1 MRAIFAVLLLGIF
14 SHHAYGNN
22 EDTNTTTAPTPPSP
36 TSLSS
41 NSTEST
47 SVLSPHTTSETVTN
61 VFTTQSSTQGVSTPS
76 PSTNT
81 VITVPSTRTQAP
93 TQTSKAPSTISLA
106 TLNPVLSTTEAMGTT
121 QTTGSSGMTETTL
134 KATFVT
140 PTISATVQPTGST
153 QQPTPSSDPNK
164 STATVPPTN
173 GTDPNPQ
180 TSLPTDTA
188 TTTSQLTL
196 QSTGMPPVTQSKSTD
211 AALTVTQTF
220 RGSSKHTATSMGS
233 TTTIQPSQK
242 VYSYKNFSKGNN
254 DANESVDAKI
264 CKELLKTMFGD
275 MCTMTFEN
283 GKMVSVSVKVN
294 QTYLDQLRK
303 KHEPKPM
310 DQETHQKNT
319 TLIAILCS
327 CGAVLAVTFGVIT
340 YIYIT
345 RHRQSYKKNQV
356 SCHSY
361 RLFDTWHRKSHSKQH
376 LTEEMQTVE
385 NGYHDNPTLE
395 VMEVQPEMQEKKA
408 AMNGEFNDSW
418 IVPFDNLAKDDIPDE
433 EDTHL

>member
-1 MRAIFAVLLLGIF
+1 MRAIFAVLLLGFF
-14 SHHAYGNN
+14 SHHAYGDNG
-22 EDTNTTTAPTPPSP
+22 DTNTTTATTPPSLP
-36 TSLSS
+36 FVSATSNESTNVSTTLSS
-41 NSTEST
+41 GENVTLTSNGTEST

-61 VFTTQSSTQGVSTPS
+61 ASTTQSSTEGVSTPS
-76 PSTNT
+76 PSTNA
-81 VITVPSTRTQAP
+81 VITVPSTSTQAP
-93 TQTSKAPSTISLA
+93 TQTSKAPSTVSPA
-106 TLNPVLSTTEAMGTT
+106 TLNPVLSTTEATGTT
-121 QTTGSSGMTETTL
+121 QTTGSSDTTETTL
-134 KATFVT
+134 KATFIT

-153 QQPTPSSDPNK
+153 PQPTTSSDPNK
-164 STATVPPTN
+164 STATVPPID

-180 TSLPTDTA
+180 TPLPTDTA
-188 TTTSQLTL
+188 TTTSQLTP
-196 QSTGMPPVTQSKSTD
+196 QST
-211 AALTVTQTF
+211 
-220 RGSSKHTATSMGS
+220 
-233 TTTIQPSQK
+233 
-242 VYSYKNFSKGNN
+242 
-254 DANESVDAKI
+254 
-264 CKELLKTMFGD
+264 
-275 MCTMTFEN
+275 
-283 GKMVSVSVKVN
+283 VN
-294 QTYLDQLRK
+294 QAYLEQLIK
-303 KHEPKPM
+303 KHEPKPK

-418 IVPFDNLAKDDIPDE
+418 IVPFDNLAKDDVPDE